1 MKQIRLLF
9 STFRGHGVAR
19 QTSTMLFCAAIL
31 GATILLASTPGDLNQ
46 KEIRTQRP
54 HIDGGVGELTSL
66 DELVKLSD
74 AVVIGRVTGSRSSNL
89 APAGL
94 PPEAGLF
101 LSTAY
106 RMNLGTVVVW
116 PEVDV
121 EKPKSIEV
129 ELLGVGDHD
138 RGNHIARLVS
148 ERYRLLVKGQEY
160 LIFLRRYRLGPEGS
174 RVTWVPATSD
184 GQSIIEI
191 RHGRLA
197 PQAATSLALD
207 LAKLSPSVLVNE
219 VSRVR
224 KKGGR

>member
-1 MKQIRLLF
+1 MKQVRLLF

-31 GATILLASTPGDLNQ
+31 GATVLLASAPGDLGQ

-54 HIDGGVGELTSL
+54 PHMDGGVGVLTSL
-66 DELVKLSD
+66 NELVKLSD

-94 PPEAGLF
+94 PVEAGLF

-116 PEVDV
+116 PEDV

-138 RGNHIARLVS
+138 RGGHI
-148 ERYRLLVKGQEY
+148 G
-160 LIFLRRYRLGPEGS
+160 
-174 RVTWVPATSD
+174 
-184 GQSIIEI
+184 
-191 RHGRLA
+191 
-197 PQAATSLALD
+197 
-207 LAKLSPSVLVNE
+207 VL
-219 VSRVR
+219 
-224 KKGGR
+224 